1 MVRLFRRS
9 KEKDSKV
16 AVAGEEQTKPDVVRV
31 LSEGDDALYEAL
43 SYLLLLNPERLLQT
57 KTIDTYI
64 KESKEALDKRDKTK
78 ARIAIE
84 TATRLA
90 IYQGETGKVRNLL
103 PRCVELAE
111 TPERVRIYEVTE
123 RKLDRIFSAAR
134 NYYEGRPRP
143 SA

>member
-9 KEKDSKV
+9 REKDSKV
-16 AVAGEEQTKPDVVRV
+16 AVAEEQTKPDVVRK

-64 KESKEALDKRDKTK
+64 KESKEGLDKRDKTK

-90 IYQGETGKVRNLL
+90 IYQGETAKVRSLL